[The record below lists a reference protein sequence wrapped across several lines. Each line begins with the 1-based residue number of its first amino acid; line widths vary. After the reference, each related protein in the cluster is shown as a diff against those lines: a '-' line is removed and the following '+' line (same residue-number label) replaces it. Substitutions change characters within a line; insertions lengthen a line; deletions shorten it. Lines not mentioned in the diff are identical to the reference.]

1 MEEEM
6 PQILVRNLSERT
18 HGTLRRQAAE
28 HHTSLEA
35 EVRSILE
42 SITRPIEE
50 FALPAMVTPKRKG
63 GKTMAQL
70 VSEGR
75 R

>member
-1 MEEEM
+1 M
-6 PQILVRNLSERT
+6 PQILVRNLSERA
-18 HGTLRRQAAE
+18 HNALRRQAAE
-28 HHTSLEA
+28 HRTSLEG

-42 SITRPIEE
+42 SAAQPPDE
-50 FALPAMVTPKRKG
+50 FVLPAMVVPKRRS
-63 GKTMAQL
+63 GKTLTQL

>member
-1 MEEEM
+1 M

-18 HGTLRRQAAE
+18 HNALRKQAAE
-28 HHTSLEA
+28 HHNSLEG

-42 SITRPIEE
+42 AAAQAHEE
-50 FALPAMVTPKRKG
+50 FVLPAMVKPRRRG
-63 GKTMAQL
+63 GKTLAEL

>member
-1 MEEEM
+1 M
-6 PQILVRNLSERT
+6 PQILVRNLSERA
-18 HGTLRRQAAE
+18 HKALRLRAVE
-28 HHTSLEA
+28 HKNSLEG

-42 SITRPIEE
+42 SAVQAGDE
-50 FALPAMVTPKRKG
+50 FVLPTMVVPKRRG
-63 GKTMAQL
+63 GKSLARL

>member
-1 MEEEM
+1 M
-6 PQILVRNLSERT
+6 PQVLVRNLSERT
-18 HGTLRRQAAE
+18 HTALRRQAVE
-28 HHTSLEA
+28 HHNSLEG

-42 SITRPIEE
+42 SAVQASDE
-50 FALPAMVTPKRKG
+50 FVLPALVVPKRRG
-63 GKTMAQL
+63 GKSLARL

>member
-1 MEEEM
+1 M
-6 PQILVRNLSERT
+6 PQILVRNLSERI
-18 HGTLRRQAAE
+18 HGALRRQAAE
-28 HHTSLEA
+28 HHKSLEA

-42 SITRPIEE
+42 AATQPSDE
-50 FALPAMVTPKRKG
+50 FALPAMVVPRHSG
-63 GKTMAQL
+63 GKSLAQL

>member
-1 MEEEM
+1 M
-6 PQILVRNLSERT
+6 PHVLVRNLSERA
-18 HGTLRRQAAE
+18 HKALRIRAAE
-28 HHTSLEA
+28 HQNSLEG

-42 SITRPIEE
+42 AAVQAADE
-50 FALPAMVTPKRKG
+50 FVLPGLVVPKRLG
-63 GKTMAQL
+63 GKSLARL